1 MKLADSFSLFL
12 YAFKTEATELNKADS
27 MWKRSGLEPEKN
39 FYFRHVQDFFIKNNG
54 DDTAIT
60 DESCCLGYELDS
72 NKLSDAQ
79 KDKLGLITQLL
90 SRPSQTYDK
99 KEKPIQ
105 FKLCTDKSIL
115 SPRILYNPLTGIGI
129 LSFGFVL
136 MKEDNTL
143 ENLINLNYKLRVFG
157 RGDSGDFSI
166 ARNEHP
172 AAQEQENKLA
182 EKLSQFY
189 TGGKNEAG
197 TEHNWNVNTLV
208 NILMQEIPTGKVNI
222 LSPNR
227 LQAFTYAQLEQK
239 LDEEELQIASFRLRH
254 VYNLNYTPGRA
265 YINKAIESEQMF
277 EQIHFGASI
286 EGCAVIVNEDAD
298 KLPAFLKDYDLV
310 VKNRYIWTYFLAY
323 YQRLALIEMDEQLS
337 YLYDEGQPKKEKL
350 LKASSNLSKIEL
362 RTFFMQVSYFSQH
375 NDFFD
380 FCRNNLKLGE
390 MFSNIKDK
398 LADISRI
405 LQEHMEEEEKEREK
419 KREKKDRILEVMIA
433 MLLIP
438 EIVFEFLSMLAHV
451 FEINFPLEHH
461 TILTYGLFVFSS
473 LLMITLIP
481 FAIRIYKEYYLA
493 ARSYLKKED
502 LPHDAGFKKG
512 GVDKAGW

>member
-12 YAFKTEATELNKADS
+12 YAFKTDATELNQADS
-27 MWKRSGLEPEKN
+27 MWQRSGLEPEKN

-54 DDTAIT
+54 DMTNIK
-60 DESCCLGYELDS
+60 DESCCISYEL
-72 NKLSDAQ
+72 NNAKLSDTQ
-79 KDKLGLITQLL
+79 KEKLILISQLL
-90 SRPSQTYDK
+90 SRPSQTCDK
-99 KEKPIQ
+99 KEEPIK

-129 LSFGFVL
+129 LSFGFIL
-136 MKEDNTL
+136 MKESNTL
-143 ENLINLNYKLRVFG
+143 ENLINLNYQLRVFG
-157 RGDSGDFSI
+157 RGDSGEFSI

-172 AAQEQENKLA
+172 AAQEQENRLEDRLA
-182 EKLSQFY
+182 QFY
-189 TGGKNEAG
+189 IGNKKDESQ
-197 TEHNWNVNTLV
+197 EHRWNINTLV
-208 NILMQEIPTGKVNI
+208 NILMQEIPAEKVNI

-227 LQAFTYAQLEQK
+227 LQAFTYAKPEQK
-239 LDEEELQIASFRLRH
+239 LNEEELQVASFRLRH

-265 YINKAIESEQMF
+265 YINKAIETEQMF

-298 KLPAFLKDYDLV
+298 NLPAFLKDYDLV
-310 VKNRYIWTYFLAY
+310 VKNRYVWTYFLAY

-337 YLYDEGQPKKEKL
+337 FLYDDGQPQKEKL
-350 LKASSNLSKIEL
+350 LNASSNLSKIEL
-362 RTFFMQVSYFSQH
+362 RTFFTQVSYFSQH

-380 FCRNNLKLGE
+380 FCRSNLKLGE
-390 MFSNIKDK
+390 MFGNLKDK

-405 LQEHMEEEEKEREK
+405 LQEQTEEEEKEREK

-461 TILTYGLFVFSS
+461 TFITYGLFIFSL